1 MSRNMQCS
9 VWMLLVIS
17 IVLTGCG
24 RKEMPQPAT
33 NPGDLKPQL
42 VDFQYE
48 QSGKVLKVTFALRGN
63 PAGMGYQVDR
73 TQIDPYCQ
81 CPGFWR
87 RYIVQE
93 PMAHLANQ
101 KTVKMIDLKT
111 TKTEFVYR
119 FRATD
124 MNGNFGSWSKMIRA
138 RAIDLRK

>member
-1 MSRNMQCS
+1 MSRKMQGS
-9 VWMLLVIS
+9 VWMLLVMS
-17 IVLTGCG
+17 IVLSGCG

-33 NPGDLKPQL
+33 NPADLKPQIA
-42 VDFQYE
+42 DFQYE
-48 QSGKVLKVTFALRGN
+48 QSGKVLKVQFELRGN

-73 TQIDPYCQ
+73 TEIDPYCQ

-101 KTVKMIDLKT
+101 KITKMIDLKT
-111 TKTEFVYR
+111 TKKEFVYR

-124 MNGNFGSWSKMIRA
+124 LQGNFGSWSKMIRA
-138 RAIDLRK
+138 RAVDLRK